1 MKNEKKDNL
10 IQILL
15 RATLPISSPSLAK
28 MLGVSER
35 TVRNYINQINQGGD
49 FCITA
54 SKNGYTI
61 ARAAE
66 EKPEPAAPASSYME

>member
-54 SKNGYTI
+54 S
-61 ARAAE
+61 
-66 EKPEPAAPASSYME
+66 